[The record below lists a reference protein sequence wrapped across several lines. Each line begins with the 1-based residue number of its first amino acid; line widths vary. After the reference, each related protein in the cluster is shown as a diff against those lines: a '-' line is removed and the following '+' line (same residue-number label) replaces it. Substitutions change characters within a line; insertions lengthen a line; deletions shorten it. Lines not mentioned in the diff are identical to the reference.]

1 MHQKEKIK
9 DMSEPV
15 YIVGLDI
22 GTTKIACIVGE
33 KMPNGKIE
41 IRGYGKRDSIGVKRG
56 MVVNIEDTVEAIKG
70 AVAQASEQSK
80 VNIKSVNV
88 GIAGHHIKSL
98 QHRGVLI
105 RENADLEISDQELDK
120 LKLDMYKIGT
130 SPGEEIVNVIPQ
142 EYFIDG
148 EPIGN
153 QRPKGMLGNK
163 LEANFHVII
172 GQTSAVKNII
182 KCIEHAGLEM
192 ENMILEPIASAAA
205 VLGDDEKEAGVAIV
219 DIGGGTT
226 DIAVFYDSI
235 IYHTAVIPLGGNIIT
250 EDIRQGCSIIRKHA
264 EEIKVKFGS
273 AVASENSDDE
283 VVSIPGIR
291 GREAKEISFKNL
303 AGIIQARLEEIF
315 DFVDSE
321 IQKVNS
327 EHKLIAGIVLTGG
340 GAMMKHIRQLAEFK
354 TGMEVRLGYP
364 NENLANETSS
374 DLESPMYSTG
384 IGLVIEGLAKF
395 ENNRQKELTN
405 EAIVETPICDVNS
418 NVNEE
423 TTEDNSDDFDER
435 EPKKGFN
442 IKNII
447 TGFTRFFKS
456 DENIDENITD
466 IEQ

>member
-1 MHQKEKIK
+1 
-9 DMSEPV
+9 MSDPV

-41 IRGYGKRDSIGVKRG
+41 IRGYGKTESTGVKRG
-56 MVVNIEDTVEAIKG
+56 MVFNIEETVDAIKR
-70 AVAQASEQSK
+70 AVAEASEQSK
-80 VNIKSVNV
+80 VDIKSVNV

-105 RENADLEISDQELDK
+105 RENADVEISDQELDK
-120 LKLDMYKIGT
+120 LRQDMYKIGV
-130 SPGEEIVNVIPQ
+130 SPGEEIINVIPQ
-142 EYFIDG
+142 EYIVDG
-148 EPIGN
+148 EVGV
-153 QRPKGMLGNK
+153 RPKGMVGNK
-163 LEANFHVII
+163 IEANFHVII

-205 VLGDDEKEAGVAIV
+205 VLGEDEKEAGVAIV

-235 IYHTAVIPLGGNIIT
+235 IYHTAVIPFGGNIIT
-250 EDIRQGCSIIRKHA
+250 EDIRQGCSIIKKHA

-273 AVASENSDDE
+273 AVASENSEDE

-291 GREAKEISFKNL
+291 GREPKEISFKNL
-303 AGIIQARLEEIF
+303 ANIIQARLEEIF
-315 DFVDSE
+315 DLVNFE

-354 TGMEVRLGYP
+354 TGLEVRLGYP
-364 NENLANETSS
+364 NEYLANETSE
-374 DLESPMYSTG
+374 DLASPLYSTG
-384 IGLVIEGLAKF
+384 IGLVIEGIAKY
-395 ENNRQKELTN
+395 ENDLRRGKSEGVANGPVK
-405 EAIVETPICDVNS
+405 IVVTDVDNKVDVEDDEEEGETRTS
-418 NVNEE
+418 NF
-423 TTEDNSDDFDER
+423 SL
-435 EPKKGFN
+435 GS
-442 IKNII
+442 II
-447 TGFTRFFKS
+447 TTISKIFKS
-456 DENIDENITD
+456 ENLDKDITD
-466 IEQ
+466 K